1 MVNSTENQGF
11 VQQFRDSAPYINA
24 FRGRTFAIMFYG
36 EAMASEHLPA
46 LVHDITLLH
55 SLGVRLV
62 LIHGARPQIEQR
74 MQQLGHTPEYHN
86 NLRIT
91 DSVALQCMKE
101 AVGAM
106 RMELEAMLSMGL
118 ANSPMA
124 GARLRVASGNVVT
137 ARPYG
142 VHDGIDFQ
150 HTGEVR
156 RIDTRAIQQQ
166 LDDGAIVLLS
176 PCGYSPTGEIFN
188 LSAEDVA
195 TATAVALK
203 ADKLIY
209 LMEHKPLKDS
219 QKQVIRELSVEQ
231 ADALLKGKRKLP
243 DDMQRILHSAVQ
255 VCGAGV
261 RRVHMLERKIDGALL
276 QELFTRDG
284 IGTLIS
290 ADLYEGIRNA
300 TIDDVA
306 GILELI
312 APLEQDG
319 TLVRRSRESLEM
331 EIKNFIVVERDGMII
346 ACAALYP
353 FIENHAAEL
362 ACLAVHPQYRSG
374 GRGNA
379 LMEHIEG
386 KVRQLG
392 IQQLFVLSTRT
403 MHWFQERGFAHAD
416 IKDLPVKRKAMYN
429 IQRQSKV
436 FIKPL

>member
-1 MVNSTENQGF
+1 MTKTTQNQVF

-24 FRGRTFAIMFYG
+24 FRGRTFVIKFYG
-36 EAMASEHLPA
+36 EALASPQLPA

-62 LIHGARPQIEQR
+62 LVHGARPQIEQR

-91 DSVALQCMKE
+91 DSIALQCVKE
-101 AVGAM
+101 AVGAL

-124 GARLRVASGNVVT
+124 GARLRVACGNFVT

-142 VHDGIDFQ
+142 VHDGVDFL

-156 RIDTRAIQQQ
+156 RVDTQAINRQ
-166 LDDGAIVLLS
+166 LEDGAIVLLS

-188 LSAEDVA
+188 LSTEDVA
-195 TATAVALK
+195 TATASALQ

-209 LMEHKPLKDS
+209 LMEHKPLKDAN
-219 QKQVIRELSVEQ
+219 KQVIRELSVEQ
-231 ADALLKGKRKLP
+231 TDALLKGKRKLP
-243 DDMQRILHSAVQ
+243 DDVQRILHSALQ
-255 VCGAGV
+255 VCARGV
-261 RRVHMLERKIDGALL
+261 RRVHLLERHIDGALL

-300 TIDDVA
+300 NIEDVA

-319 TLVRRSRESLEM
+319 SLVRRSRESLEM
-331 EIKNFIVVERDGMII
+331 EIKNFIVIERDGMII

-353 FIENHAAEL
+353 FIESHAAEL
-362 ACLAVHPQYRSG
+362 ACLAVHPQYRSS
-374 GRGNA
+374 GRGNV
-379 LMEHIEG
+379 LLEHIEG
-386 KVRQLG
+386 KVKQLG
-392 IQQLFVLSTRT
+392 VRQLFVLSTRT
-403 MHWFQERGFAHAD
+403 MHWFQERGFAKAD
-416 IKDLPVKRKAMYN
+416 INDLPVKRKAMYN
-429 IQRQSKV
+429 FQRQSKV
-436 FIKPL
+436 FIKPM